1 MKKMLNMSDTM
12 NERLK
17 TYCKANSVSNSQ
29 VVESALTLYLV
40 MYETAKD
47 MSKKLAEV
55 MKIGD
60 PR

>member
-1 MKKMLNMSDTM
+1 LNMSDTM